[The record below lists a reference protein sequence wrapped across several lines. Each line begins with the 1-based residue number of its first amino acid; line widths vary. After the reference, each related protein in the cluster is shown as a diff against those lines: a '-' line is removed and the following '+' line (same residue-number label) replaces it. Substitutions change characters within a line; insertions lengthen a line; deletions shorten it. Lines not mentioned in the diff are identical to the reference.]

1 MLQRKFALV
10 ALAACARVLPAT
22 SATTEFADSDELTNM
37 WSAISSKQIDRLFD
51 TLVAK
56 HDNAL
61 QRSADGRGPLF
72 WAYEFKSPDALALL
86 KSLGVDEDAQDLDGK
101 APTDFFD
108 GDADDLDAF
117 RASAGAISDDV
128 LARFAEK
135 EEDHASLDVEY
146 DDDDDD
152 DDEAMGGG
160 RAAPA
165 VKDEIDYADDEDDD
179 DLIDDKD
186 EV

>member
-1 MLQRKFALV
+1 MQRYRSGVLV
-10 ALAACARVLPAT
+10 AMAACAANAIDV
-22 SATTEFADSDELTNM
+22 EFADSDELTNI
-37 WSAISSKQIDRLFD
+37 WSAISSKQIERLFD

-56 HDNAL
+56 NDNAL

-72 WAYEFKSPDALALL
+72 WAYEFQSADALALL
-86 KSLGVDEDAQDLDGK
+86 KSLGVDEDVQDVDGK

-128 LARFAEK
+128 LARFAER

-146 DDDDDD
+146 DDDDGD

-160 RAAPA
+160 HAAPA
-165 VKDEIDYADDEDDD
+165 VKDEIDYAEDDDDD
-179 DLIDDKD
+179 DLIEDKD